1 MRLLRSMYLLYNR
14 QHHFS
19 VAQIEVCRL
28 YDQDQLSA
36 GNAGL
41 LRDFLLNEVEHHK
54 VDIRLAAKAQ
64 RTAIGGHIQLSAG
77 FLKIQKADTGDIA
90 LVRQRLMVM
99 AAERAAG
106 VLFDARGGQRG
117 ILHLCGQIQQLPD
130 LCAFACIVGINGFCP
145 LVSSSFSTLSHRAP
159 RL

>member
-1 MRLLRSMYLLYNR
+1 MRLLRSMYLVYNR
-14 QHHFS
+14 QHLFS
-19 VAQIEVCRL
+19 VAQIEACRL

-54 VDIRLAAKAQ
+54 VDIRLAAKVQ

-77 FLKIQKADTGDIA
+77 FLKIQKADTENIA

-106 VLFDARGGQRG
+106 LFFQ
-117 ILHLCGQIQQLPD
+117 
-130 LCAFACIVGINGFCP
+130 
-145 LVSSSFSTLSHRAP
+145 
-159 RL
+159 

>member
-14 QHHFS
+14 QHLFS
-19 VAQIEVCRL
+19 AAQIEVCRL

-54 VDIRLAAKAQ
+54 VDIRLAAKVQ

-106 VLFDARGGQRG
+106 LLFDDRVGQHG

-145 LVSSSFSTLSHRAP
+145 LASSSFSTLSHRAP

>member
-1 MRLLRSMYLLYNR
+1 MRLLHSMHLVYNR
-14 QHHFS
+14 QHLFS

-54 VDIRLAAKAQ
+54 VDIRLAAKVQ

-106 VLFDARGGQRG
+106 SLFSRS
-117 ILHLCGQIQQLPD
+117 ISH
-130 LCAFACIVGINGFCP
+130 
-145 LVSSSFSTLSHRAP
+145 ST
-159 RL
+159 

>member
-1 MRLLRSMYLLYNR
+1 M
-14 QHHFS
+14 Q
-19 VAQIEVCRL
+19 E
-28 YDQDQLSA
+28 
-36 GNAGL
+36 
-41 LRDFLLNEVEHHK
+41 EVE
-54 VDIRLAAKAQ
+54 Q
-64 RTAIGGHIQLSAG
+64 RIVGGHIQLSAG

-106 VLFDARGGQRG
+106 SLFNDRVRQRG
-117 ILHLCGQIQQLPD
+117 ILHHCGQIQQLPD

-145 LVSSSFSTLSHRAP
+145 LASSSFSTLSHRAP

>member
-1 MRLLRSMYLLYNR
+1 MRLLRSMYLLYDR

-19 VAQIEVCRL
+19 AAQIEVCRL

-54 VDIRLAAKAQ
+54 VDIRLAAKVQ

-99 AAERAAG
+99 AAVRAAG
-106 VLFDARGGQRG
+106 SLFDDRVGQRG

-145 LVSSSFSTLSHRAP
+145 LASSSFSTLSHRAP